1 MRALALKYHP
11 LYNGDNK
18 IKKGKQE
25 ILWNFTEA
33 LQEFLFHQ
41 GFQENK
47 I

>member
-25 ILWNFTEA
+25 ILWN
-33 LQEFLFHQ
+33 LK
-41 GFQENK
+41 N
-47 I
+47 